1 MSWLIIILILF
12 LVLMA
17 VIGYI
22 RGFSKMLISLL
33 AMILSIVLTW
43 IFAPKIK
50 TLIVEHTNW
59 DEKLASKI
67 AETMLV
73 PKIEMPEEEETSALT
88 EAEALAQAAAEEEGE
103 AEVIATEEAET
114 EAPAAEKPAVEITRE
129 MEDAAMV
136 KMVDDSP
143 IPTSMKDYA
152 KNYMT
157 MRTLEDPTL
166 TKRQALG
173 ELLADLIITVLVAV
187 ALFIV
192 SMILISLLGKLLDL
206 VNKIPGFKQVNGI
219 LGAVFGLVQGVLIM
233 DFAFIVLLLFSSTF
247 AGQYLLGEIG
257 KSSILTWLYE
267 HNFLLYLFQIA
278 KTKLFG

>member
-1 MSWLIIILILF
+1 MSWLIIVLILF

-50 TLIVEHTNW
+50 TLIVDHTDW
-59 DEKLASKI
+59 DEALSTKISENVLA
-67 AETMLV
+67 
-73 PKIEMPEEEETSALT
+73 PKTEPATVEEDNA
-88 EAEALAQAAAEEEGE
+88 
-103 AEVIATEEAET
+103 I
-114 EAPAAEKPAVEITRE
+114 
-129 MEDAAMV
+129 MV
-136 KMVDDSP
+136 KRVDDSP

-173 ELLADLIITVLVAV
+173 ELLADLIITVVVAV

-257 KSSILTWLYE
+257 KSSLLTWLYE
-267 HNFLLYLFQIA
+267 HNILLYLFQIV